1 MAVLGLK
8 YGCNPYQGEASLSC
22 EGDLPLS
29 VLNGRPGYIN
39 LLDALS
45 GWQLVCD
52 LKTATGLP
60 AAASFKHTSPAGAAL
75 ALPLDEAERRM
86 YFAPKE
92 PSPIATAYI
101 RARGAD
107 RMSSFGDFII
117 LSDTCDES
125 CARVVK
131 GEVSDGI
138 LAPGYTPEALEILK
152 AKRKGSYCILQMDP
166 AYKPASAL
174 ETRTLFGLTFTQERN
189 TFIPSDKDFTNI
201 VTKAKDISGEA
212 RRDLVVAMLTLKY
225 TQSNSVCYACRG
237 QSVGVGAGQQ
247 SRIHCTRLAG
257 GKADLWMLRHH
268 PAVLGL
274 PFKPGLS
281 RNDKDNVIEQYLA
294 DEKEVDVIASWEDYF
309 SHKPAELTKEEKKAF
324 ISSFQALSLA
334 SDAFFPFRDNIDR
347 AAKSAV
353 RYIVQ
358 PGGSLRD
365 DDVIRAADEHGIV
378 MVLNGVRLFLH

>member
-8 YGCNPYQGEASLSC
+8 YGCNPYQGEASISC
-22 EGDLPLS
+22 DGPLPLS

-75 ALPLDEAERRM
+75 AVPLDETESRM

-117 LSDTCDES
+117 LSDICDES
-125 CARVVK
+125 CAKVIK

-138 LAPGYTPEALEILK
+138 LAPGYTPEALEVLK
-152 AKRKGSYCILQMDP
+152 AKRKGSYCIIQMDSS
-166 AYKPASAL
+166 YKPSSAL

-201 VTKAKDISGEA
+201 VTKAEDISEEA

-294 DEKEVDVIASWEDYF
+294 DEREVDVIASWEACF
-309 SHKPAELTKEEKKAF
+309 THKPEELTKEEKKAF
-324 ISSFQALSLA
+324 ISSFQPLSLA